1 MSRDPRNIHGPTVYK
16 QAANSVIKVVISNT
30 QENRLIWILIISE
43 KIYIRIYKTLF

>member
-16 QAANSVIKVVISNT
+16 QAANPVIKIVISNT
-30 QENRLIWILIISE
+30 QENRLIWILSISE